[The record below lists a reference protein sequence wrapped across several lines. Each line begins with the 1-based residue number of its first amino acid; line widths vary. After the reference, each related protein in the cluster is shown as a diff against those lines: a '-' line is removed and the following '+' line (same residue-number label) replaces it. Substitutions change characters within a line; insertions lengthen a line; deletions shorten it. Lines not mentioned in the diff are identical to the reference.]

1 MNQLL
6 KTVTDENCEAV
17 VLEQIQETQYELD
30 HPIPQQHRGFL
41 ISHLMTLEWILR
53 DIRRPRT
60 EAIDA
65 NRTP

>member
-1 MNQLL
+1 MSLL
-6 KTVTDENCEAV
+6 NVTDENIEET
-17 VLEQIQETQYELD
+17 VLEQIRETQYELD
-30 HPIPQQHRGFL
+30 HPIPQQHKGFL